1 MILIILTILDSIK
14 MGRNPRVGTMPRAV
28 SVDDDSN
35 GIFVMGRRVRNL
47 SIAQYV
53 SAFSI
58 IILEIVFVILAAD
71 PEKRTRCRHKL
82 ER

>member
-1 MILIILTILDSIK
+1 MILTILDLIK
-14 MGRNPRVGTMPRAV
+14 MCRKRNPRVDTKPRAN
-28 SVDDDSN
+28 SVDSDCS
-35 GIFVMGRRVRNL
+35 GIFEMGHRVRNL